1 MGGLLVELVKIVV
14 QSRKR
19 CEVGREV
26 HFLFFL
32 LKDWEDGSTFALLRD
47 DPEAVWRKVQDSW
60 AEGLG

>member
-1 MGGLLVELVKIVV
+1 MDSAILL
-14 QSRKR
+14 
-19 CEVGREV
+19 GREV

-47 DPEAVWRKVQDSW
+47 DPEAVWRKEQDSW